1 MKEFFKLFRES
12 TFKGSRATALDMKDI
27 AKRQTKHTQ
36 HFLLL
41 HSMCHLVLSFKSDM
55 HSWPNSPLLVLLQI
69 VDPSVL
75 LGNEG
80 TSDTPLH
87 CLALLADPFE
97 KSTHVNQL
105 MIAKQLIEH
114 GANVNSVSI
123 PLGATPLHE
132 ACFWGNVTNLDFVEL
147 LLEAGAD
154 PDAQNHQGLT
164 PLMITT
170 KHAPG
175 AAKFLLKW
183 HATDVT
189 ITSRSGDSFPA
200 RVRRTVE
207 YFSDEIARPDNP
219 EQVQHHFLLQQWRAI
234 EDLSVER
241 GAHDTGITHSV

>member
-1 MKEFFKLFRES
+1 VRTDAHTSRSIFWKEEFEAGERSLDEGMKEFFKLFRES

-97 KSTHVNQL
+97 K
-105 MIAKQLIEH
+105 
-114 GANVNSVSI
+114 
-123 PLGATPLHE
+123 
-132 ACFWGNVTNLDFVEL
+132 
-147 LLEAGAD
+147 
-154 PDAQNHQGLT
+154 
-164 PLMITT
+164 
-170 KHAPG
+170 
-175 AAKFLLKW
+175 
-183 HATDVT
+183 
-189 ITSRSGDSFPA
+189 
-200 RVRRTVE
+200 
-207 YFSDEIARPDNP
+207 
-219 EQVQHHFLLQQWRAI
+219 
-234 EDLSVER
+234 
-241 GAHDTGITHSV
+241 